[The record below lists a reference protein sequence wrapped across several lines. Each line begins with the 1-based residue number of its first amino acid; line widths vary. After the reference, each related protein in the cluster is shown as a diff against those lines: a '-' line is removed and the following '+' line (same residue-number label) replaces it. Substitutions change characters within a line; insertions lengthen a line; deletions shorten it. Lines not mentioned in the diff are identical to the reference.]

1 MKVTAL
7 VKGMCIVRV
16 IASVKRRN
24 ASVERCLDSVT
35 HGAITP
41 IHAKINNLFF
51 KFVYIYFIEYNCFFI
66 LVCLILIHITMT
78 LGYTTHKNT
87 GL

>member
-51 KFVYIYFIEYNCFFI
+51 KFVYNYFILLNIIVFYISLFNFNPHYNDPW
-66 LVCLILIHITMT
+66 LH
-78 LGYTTHKNT
+78 YP
-87 GL
+87 